1 MGRRAVEG
9 GYSSDAEPDFVG
21 IGQHRPVVRG
31 EIAGRGPR

>member
-1 MGRRAVEG
+1 VGGRAVEG